1 MSSQPLAIVVGAGP
15 GLGQALMRRFEKG
28 GYKAIGFVRSSP
40 SANNDLDIRQLNFS
54 QAEDTKAEI
63 VSLIEKYGPPKV
75 VIHNTAKLVI
85 APFLETRLS
94 DYEDTW
100 CSMFLSAVTLA
111 QAVIQPMMRGGGGAF
126 LVTGATASL
135 RGGARFSAFASAK
148 FALRGLTQSL
158 AHEYQASGIHVAH
171 FILDG
176 IIDTEASRE
185 LHSLDSSRMMKTE
198 DIAENYWHIAHQA
211 SSTWSHEIDLR
222 PQSENF

>member
-63 VSLIEKYGPPKV
+63 VSLIEEYGPPKV
-75 VIHNTAKLVI
+75 VIHNTANLVI

-100 CSMFLSAVTLA
+100 RCMFLSAVTLA

-158 AHEYQASGIHVAH
+158 AREYQSSGIHVAH

-185 LHSLDSSRMMKTE
+185 LHSLDPSRMMKTE

-211 SSTWSHEIDLR
+211 NSAWSHEIDLR

>member
-1 MSSQPLAIVVGAGP
+1 MH
-15 GLGQALMRRFEKG
+15 RFEKG
-28 GYKAIGFVRSSP
+28 GYKAIGFVRSSS
-40 SANNDLDIRQLNFS
+40 SANNDLDIRQLDFS
-54 QAEDTKAEI
+54 QAEIAKSEI
-63 VSLIEKYGPPKV
+63 TSLVEEYGPPKV
-75 VIHNTAKLVI
+75 VIHNTANLVI

-94 DYEDTW
+94 DYEETW
-100 CSMFLSAVTLA
+100 RSMFLSAVTLA
-111 QAVIQPMMRGGGGAF
+111 QAIIQPMVRGGGGAF

-158 AHEYQASGIHVAH
+158 AREYQASGIHVAH

-176 IIDTEASRE
+176 IIDTDASRE
-185 LHSLDSSRMMKTE
+185 LHSLDPSRMMKTE
-198 DIAENYWHIAHQA
+198 DIAENYWHIAHQS